1 MILILSKLLKQDN
14 EIYDGRMEG
23 GNKIYDGRG
32 EGDYPMVWECESET
46 SGGFRN
52 YMGMWKWNLA
62 INNLENYAPN

>member
-46 SGGFRN
+46 SGGVPQLYGNVKVKPCHQQPRE
-52 YMGMWKWNLA
+52 LC
-62 INNLENYAPN
+62 P